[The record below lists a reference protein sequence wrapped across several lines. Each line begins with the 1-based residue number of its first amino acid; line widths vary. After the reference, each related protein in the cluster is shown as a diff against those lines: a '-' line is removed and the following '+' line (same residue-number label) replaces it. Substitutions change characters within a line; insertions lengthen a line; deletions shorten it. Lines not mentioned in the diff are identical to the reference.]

1 MGSFFKSFF
10 ASLLALIVFCLLGF
24 IFFIVVIGAFSST
37 DKPVIASKA
46 VLVLD
51 MSKTI
56 QERFVEDPFDFIQND
71 VSENVP
77 GLYDIVRMLKYAKN
91 DSHVAGVYIKCGNN
105 ANEMAANEELRQAIA
120 DFKSSEK
127 FVIAYGEVISQGG
140 YYLAQ
145 LADKIY
151 CHPQGGLEWNG
162 FASTNIF
169 IKGLL
174 DKLEIQPQ
182 IFYAGKF
189 KSATEP
195 LRETKMT
202 EANRLQTSVFLGGM
216 YNQFIQATAMARKLD
231 ADKLKQLAETGAIQ
245 TATDA
250 VNNKLIDGAKYDDE
264 VKAEIAKRLMIE
276 ADSRINF
283 VTLGE
288 YAAAVNYAQS
298 GTDKIAIIYAD
309 GDIVDGDTEE
319 EQMVA
324 GDRFRAE
331 LRKVRLDNTIKAVV
345 LRVNSPGGSA
355 LASDVIWREVS
366 LIKKSKPVV
375 VSMGNYAASG
385 GYYISAAADF
395 ILANPST
402 ITGSIG
408 VFGVIPNMQSF
419 LKNKLGITT
428 DGVKTAP
435 YADMGNITRPL
446 STTEAKFIQNS
457 IDTVYDTFKARV
469 ADGRN
474 LNLQQVDSIAQ
485 GRVWTGT
492 DGKKNGLVDRLGT
505 LQDAVFVAAKLA
517 KLDSYGLRELPA
529 KRDFLEQI
537 LEAPKKS
544 IKASVIQEEI
554 GLEQWKMLQQAKR
567 LKQISGIPQT
577 RIPFD
582 IMISK

>member
-10 ASLLALIVFCLLGF
+10 ASLLALVVFCFLGI
-24 IFFIVVIGAFSST
+24 IFFIMVIGVFST
-37 DKPVIASKA
+37 EDKPIIANKA

-51 MSKTI
+51 MSKPI
-56 QERFVEDPFDFIQND
+56 QERAVEDPFNFIKND
-71 VSENVP
+71 VAENIP

-120 DFKSSEK
+120 DFKTADK

-145 LADKIY
+145 LADKVY
-151 CHPQGGLEWNG
+151 CHPQGGLEWTG

-202 EANRLQTSVFLGGM
+202 DANRLQTSVFLGGM

-231 ADKLKQLAETGAIQ
+231 ADQLKQLAETGAIQ
-245 TATDA
+245 TANDA
-250 VNNKLIDGAKYDDE
+250 VKYKLIDGAKYDDE
-264 VKAEIAKRLMIE
+264 VKTVIAQKLMIE
-276 ADSRINF
+276 ENSRINF

-288 YAAAVNYAQS
+288 YAAAVNFAQS
-298 GTDKIAIIYAD
+298 GTDKIAVVFAD
-309 GDIVDGDTEE
+309 GDIVDGDSEE

-331 LRKVRLDNTIKAVV
+331 LRKARLDESVKAVV

-385 GYYISAAADF
+385 GYYIAASADY

-408 VFGVIPNMQSF
+408 VFGIIPNMQSF

-435 YADMGNITRPL
+435 YADMGNTTRPL
-446 STTEAKFIQNS
+446 TATEAKFVQNS
-457 IDTVYDTFKARV
+457 IDTIYATFKTRV

-492 DGKKNGLVDRLGT
+492 DGKKNGLVDRIGT

-517 KLDSYGLRELPA
+517 KLSTYGLRELPEQ
-529 KRDFLEQI
+529 RDFLEQI

-544 IKASVIQEEI
+544 IKAKAIQEEI

-567 LKQISGIPQT
+567 LKQIAGVPQA

-582 IMISK
+582 IMINK

>member
-1 MGSFFKSFF
+1 MRSFFKSFF
-10 ASLLALIVFCLLGF
+10 ASLLALVVFCLLGF
-24 IFFIVVIGAFSST
+24 IFFIVVVSAFSST

-51 MSKTI
+51 MGKPI
-56 QERFVEDPFDFIQND
+56 KERFVEGPFDFIQGD

-77 GLYDIVRMLKYAKN
+77 GLYDIVRILKYAKN
-91 DSHVAGVYIKCGNN
+91 DSHVEGVYIKCGNN

-120 DFKSSEK
+120 DFKSSQK

-140 YYLAQ
+140 YYLGQ

-216 YNQFIQATAMARKLD
+216 YDQFIQATATARKLD
-231 ADKLKQLAETGAIQ
+231 VIKLKQLAETGAIQ

-250 VNNKLIDGAKYDDE
+250 VNYKLIDGAKYDDE
-264 VKAEIAKRLMIE
+264 VKAAIAKRLMIGE
-276 ADSRINF
+276 NSRINF
-283 VTLGE
+283 VTMGE
-288 YAAAVNYAQS
+288 YAAAVNYTQS
-298 GTDKIAIIYAD
+298 GTDKIAVIYAD
-309 GDIVDGDTEE
+309 GDIVDGDSEE
-319 EQMVA
+319 EQKVA

-331 LRKVRLDNTIKAVV
+331 LSKARLDNTIKAVV

-385 GYYISAAADF
+385 GYYIAAAADS

-408 VFGVIPNMQSF
+408 VFGIIPNMESF

-435 YADMGNITRPL
+435 YADMGNTTRPL
-446 STTEAKFIQNS
+446 TATEAKFIQNS
-457 IDTVYDTFKARV
+457 IDTVYAIFKSRV
-469 ADGRN
+469 ADGRK

-517 KLDSYGLRELPA
+517 KLSSYGLRELPA
-529 KRDFLEQI
+529 KRNFLEQI
-537 LEAPKKS
+537 LQAPKKS
-544 IKASVIQEEI
+544 IKASLIQEEI

-567 LKQISGIPQT
+567 LKQISGIPQA

-582 IMISK
+582 MMISK

>member
-10 ASLLALIVFCLLGF
+10 ASLLALVVFCLLGF
-24 IFFIVVIGAFSST
+24 IFFIVVVSAFSST

-51 MSKTI
+51 MGKPI
-56 QERFVEDPFDFIQND
+56 KERFVEGPFDFIQGD

-77 GLYDIVRMLKYAKN
+77 GLYDIVRILKYAKN
-91 DSHVAGVYIKCGNN
+91 DSHVEGVYIKCGNN

-120 DFKSSEK
+120 DFKSSQK

-140 YYLAQ
+140 YYLGQ

-216 YNQFIQATAMARKLD
+216 YDQFIQATATARKLD
-231 ADKLKQLAETGAIQ
+231 VIKLKQLAETGAIQ

-250 VNNKLIDGAKYDDE
+250 VNYKLIDGAKYDDE
-264 VKAEIAKRLMIE
+264 VKAAIAKRLMIGE
-276 ADSRINF
+276 NSRINF

-288 YAAAVNYAQS
+288 YAAAVNYTQS
-298 GTDKIAIIYAD
+298 GTDKIAVIYAD
-309 GDIVDGDTEE
+309 GDIVDGDSEE
-319 EQMVA
+319 EQKVA

-331 LRKVRLDNTIKAVV
+331 LSKARLDNTIKAVV

-385 GYYISAAADF
+385 GYYIAAAADS

-408 VFGVIPNMQSF
+408 VFGIIPNMESF

-435 YADMGNITRPL
+435 YADMGNTTRPL
-446 STTEAKFIQNS
+446 TATEAKFIQNS
-457 IDTVYDTFKARV
+457 IDTVYAIFKSRV
-469 ADGRN
+469 ADGRK
-474 LNLQQVDSIAQ
+474 LSLQQVDSIAQ

-517 KLDSYGLRELPA
+517 KLSSYGLRELPA
-529 KRDFLEQI
+529 KRNFLEQI
-537 LEAPKKS
+537 LQAPKKS
-544 IKASVIQEEI
+544 IKASLIQEEI

-567 LKQISGIPQT
+567 LKQISGIPQA

-582 IMISK
+582 MMISK